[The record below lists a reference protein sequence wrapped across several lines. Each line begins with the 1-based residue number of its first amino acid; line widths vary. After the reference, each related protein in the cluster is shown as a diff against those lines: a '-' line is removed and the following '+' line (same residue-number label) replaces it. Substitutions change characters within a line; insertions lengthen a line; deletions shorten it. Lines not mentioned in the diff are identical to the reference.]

1 MTTIRRL
8 RTSLLA
14 LFVVLLAAPAL
25 AQSPAAATKP
35 PPPGPGK
42 TPLGAN
48 VRYLLELERT
58 TGALTGFEW
67 KPTALS
73 VGEKTN
79 RPQQGF
85 VMHAGS
91 GAPSAFYRWLE
102 GSLDNTARPLDG
114 VVFASVPAMGT
125 FEALEFSGG
134 RLTEIVFPAVDVASR
149 DAVQQAVHVDAG
161 AMQRT
166 PGGAAKL
173 PQAPSGARWPASKF
187 RVTMG
192 KIDPKDIVHVDA
204 FAVRPNQV
212 ARLKLKIL
220 ARGTAVSQALEEGR
234 RAPQPLRL
242 DWLAGDGKT
251 VLATLELRNA
261 RMVSLVAPS
270 LASAS
275 KAGAQFTVEV
285 EDRPK
290 LSFASTLGH

>member
-8 RTSLLA
+8 RTSLAA
-14 LFVVLLAAPAL
+14 LVAVLLAAPAL

-35 PPPGPGK
+35 PAPGPGK

-67 KPTALS
+67 KPTALT
-73 VGEKTN
+73 VGAKPN
-79 RPQQGF
+79 RAQRGF

-91 GAPSAFYRWLE
+91 SAPPALYRWLA
-102 GSLDNTARPLDG
+102 GSLDNTAPPLEG
-114 VVFASVPAMGT
+114 AVFASVPAMGT
-125 FEALEFSGG
+125 FEALEFSQG

-149 DAVQQAVHVDAG
+149 DAVQMALHVDAG
-161 AMQRT
+161 SMYRR
-166 PGGAAKL
+166 PSGAAKL

-192 KIDPKDIVHVDA
+192 KVDPKDVVHVDA
-204 FAVRPNQV
+204 FALRPNQP
-212 ARLKLKIL
+212 ARLKLMVL
-220 ARGTAVSQALEEGR
+220 ARNPAVRRALEEARG
-234 RAPQPLRL
+234 APQPLRL

-251 VLATLELRNA
+251 VLATLELPNA
-261 RMVSLVAPS
+261 HMVSLMAPS
-270 LASAS
+270 AASAS

-285 EDRPK
+285 EDHPK